1 MIRNGRNNVEFQE
14 FCDRIYQVFSQTT
27 GAEDRFWVVEDN
39 SAEGVGVWDL
49 VAVDQEDRREYLG
62 RFSNEADADFT
73 ASIHGAIA
81 DMVRRSME
89 AIDDAARLELE
100 RDNLM
105 GRVFDLELEIQGLK
119 SELDRYEGVE

>member
-1 MIRNGRNNVEFQE
+1 MEFQE

-27 GAEDRFWVVEDN
+27 GAEDRFWVVEK
-39 SAEGVGVWDL
+39 SAHGDVFDVFAVGQD
-49 VAVDQEDRREYLG
+49 ESKEYVG
-62 RFSNEADADFT
+62 NFPNEADADFT

-119 SELDRYEGVE
+119 SELDRYEGAE

>member
-1 MIRNGRNNVEFQE
+1 MEFQE

-27 GAEDRFWVVEDN
+27 GAEDRFWVVEKDDDF
-39 SAEGVGVWDL
+39 GVFEVF
-49 VAVDQEDRREYLG
+49 AVGQDESKTHIG
-62 RFSNEADADFT
+62 AFANEADADFL
-73 ASIHGAIA
+73 ASIHGALA

>member
-1 MIRNGRNNVEFQE
+1 MEFQE

-27 GAEDRFWVVEDN
+27 GAEDRFWVVE
-39 SAEGVGVWDL
+39 EDL
-49 VAVDQEDRREYLG
+49 DEYLQYQVLAVG
-62 RFSNEADADFT
+62 QDESRKWLGSFANEADADFV
-73 ASIHGAIA
+73 ASIHGALA

-119 SELDRYEGVE
+119 SELDRYEGGE

>member
-1 MIRNGRNNVEFQE
+1 MIRNGRNNMEFQE

-27 GAEDRFWVVEDN
+27 GAEDRFWVVEKG
-39 SAEGVGVWDL
+39 AHGVVFDIF
-49 VAVDQEDRREYLG
+49 AVGQDESRKYVG
-62 RFSNEADADFT
+62 NFPNEADADFI
-73 ASIHGAIA
+73 ASIHGALA

-89 AIDDAARLELE
+89 AVDDAARLELE

-119 SELDRYEGVE
+119 SELGRYEGAE

>member
-1 MIRNGRNNVEFQE
+1 MIRNGRNNVEFQD
-14 FCDRIYQVFSQTT
+14 FLDKIYQVFSQTT
-27 GAEDRFWVVEDN
+27 GAEDRFWAVEEDDDF
-39 SAEGVGVWDL
+39 GVFEVFAVGQDESRVW
-49 VAVDQEDRREYLG
+49 VG
-62 RFSNEADADFT
+62 RLRSEADADFV

-81 DMVRRSME
+81 DMVRRAME

-119 SELDRYEGVE
+119 SELDRYEGAE

>member
-1 MIRNGRNNVEFQE
+1 MIRNGRNNVEFQD
-14 FCDRIYQVFSQTT
+14 FLDKLYQVFSQTT
-27 GAEDRFWVVEDN
+27 GAEDCFWVVEKD
-39 SAEGVGVWDL
+39 GGHTTYDVW
-49 VAVDQEDRREYLG
+49 AVSQDESRLWIGSFHSED
-62 RFSNEADADFT
+62 DADFI

-119 SELDRYEGVE
+119 SELDRYEGAE